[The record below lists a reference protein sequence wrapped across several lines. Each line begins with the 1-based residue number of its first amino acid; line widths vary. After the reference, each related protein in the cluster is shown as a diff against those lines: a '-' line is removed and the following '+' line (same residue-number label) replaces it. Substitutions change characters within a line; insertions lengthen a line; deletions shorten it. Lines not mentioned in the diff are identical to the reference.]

1 MGILKYMEMHEEI
14 TGCRKKMSHY
24 CY

>member
-1 MGILKYMEMHEEI
+1 MGILKYMKMHEEI